1 MAEWR
6 NRVGCAYSL
15 TVIAPVIAGRE
26 AAARE
31 AIAAWA
37 VGADSPLAR
46 LRDLHFS
53 RIHVVSDVVFQGPAQ
68 KHREHLRA
76 SQLVFTSTFDGRELA
91 PYLEALRTR
100 AEPDTWWRHCV
111 GYPGS
116 EDPGAFARFVRD
128 HQVDSSLFASAH
140 PQARVPHVLESLA
153 LRERII
159 DFAIEA
165 HGLDAGDLQRRFRA
179 TFA

>member
-1 MAEWR
+1 MG

-15 TVIAPVIAGRE
+15 TVIAPIVAGRE
-26 AAARE
+26 HEARDALE
-31 AIAAWA
+31 ALDA
-37 VGADSPLAR
+37 PLAR
-46 LRDLHFS
+46 LENLHFS
-53 RIHVVSDVVFQGPAQ
+53 RIHVVGDLVYQGPAQ
-68 KHREHLRA
+68 RHRDHLR
-76 SQLVFTSTFDGRELA
+76 SPQLIFTSTFDGRSLE

-100 AEPDTWWRHCV
+100 AEPDTWWRFCA

-116 EDPGAFARFVRD
+116 GDGAAFARWVRG

-140 PQARVPHVLESLA
+140 PRALVPHVLGSLA

-159 DFAIEA
+159 DFAVEA
-165 HGLDAGDLQRRFRA
+165 RGLDPAALQRRFRE